1 MLLDKTLDPTD
12 FKAIKSRYETSVY
25 ELEKRLRNISQEGNE
40 LDDYIRYGRMFF
52 RTMDRFYQEG
62 TLSVKQQLV
71 GSMFPEKL
79 IIKNKTY
86 RIINENPLIPV
97 TCRPIKVSKGSKNKK
112 PAKMPVFFTKAP
124 PVGLEPTTL

>member
-12 FKAIKSRYETSVY
+12 FKAIKSRYEVTVY

-52 RTMDRFYQEG
+52 RSMDRFYQEG
-62 TLSVKQQLV
+62 MLSVKQQLV

-79 IIKNKTY
+79 IFENKTY
-86 RIINENPLIPV
+86 RTIKENPLIPLI
-97 TCRPIKVSKGSKNKK
+97 CRPDKGFRGSKNKK
-112 PAKMPVFFTKAP
+112 TGKIAGLSNKAP